1 MSDDRGQA
9 LVLAVLAL
17 GIAAATIVGLRAAQ
31 DRILTDARE
40 RRAGEAAVEAAG
52 AALADAELAFRA
64 TLRDEGGRPRSMP
77 SRAELDAFIAD
88 PIVVERVRAAADQ
101 LSAANG
107 SGTVTDLAIHA
118 VGARTGTIEIALEL
132 GSHRQRASID
142 SRCCRP

>member
-17 GIAAATIVGLRAAQ
+17 GIAAATIIGLRAAQ

-52 AALADAELAFRA
+52 AALADAELTFRA
-64 TLRDEGGRPRSMP
+64 SLRDEAGRPRSMP
-77 SRAELDAFIAD
+77 SRAELDRFIAD
-88 PIVVERVRAAADQ
+88 PIVVERIRAAADE
-101 LSAANG
+101 LAAANG
-107 SGTVTDLAIHA
+107 SGTVTDLAIR
-118 VGARTGTIEIALEL
+118 VTGAGTGTIEIALAL
-132 GSHRQRASID
+132 GSHLQRASID